1 MSRKERA
8 IAALLLAVAVIGG
21 ALIPRLLASPSA
33 PLGIALGPGPGRSVV
48 QAPALP
54 KPAPRTG
61 SRAAP
66 PRTSRVS
73 SVLPAW
79 AVALLASVVVAG
91 SLQLAVLWRRARSR
105 RRPGRG
111 PGGRRRRGTEAA

>member
-1 MSRKERA
+1 MSRKERV

-54 KPAPRTG
+54 KAPHH
-61 SRAAP
+61 
-66 PRTSRVS
+66 S
-73 SVLPAW
+73 S
-79 AVALLASVVVAG
+79 
-91 SLQLAVLWRRARSR
+91 ARSIVSPSR
-105 RRPGRG
+105 CG
-111 PGGRRRRGTEAA
+111 